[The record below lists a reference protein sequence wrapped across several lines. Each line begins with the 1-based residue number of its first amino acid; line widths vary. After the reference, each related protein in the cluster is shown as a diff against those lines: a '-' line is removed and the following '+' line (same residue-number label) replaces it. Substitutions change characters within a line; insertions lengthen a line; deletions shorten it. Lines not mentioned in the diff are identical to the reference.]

1 MLQGQPAAFFQP
13 FIDTATGRI
22 AGVEALGRLRQAD
35 GSHASVGPLFADPS
49 LATGDLLQL
58 DRVLRDDALRRF
70 AAAPDDWFLS
80 LNLSPLW
87 ISQLEPGANLPSLS
101 QLERSGIAP
110 HRIVYEITE
119 AAGDLPRLIEAVA
132 RYRAMGIRIAID
144 DFGSGYSQLD
154 RVFDLQPDILKLD
167 MRLFQAAARGGPR
180 GDAVKALAQMAER
193 TGCWL
198 IAEGVETEAEL
209 DFALECGARYVQG
222 FLFAEATAELAASE
236 QYRERFAALRTRF
249 VDAKLAQQ
257 TRMLELR
264 QRLADF
270 MLRLKPWAELGG
282 PLSAL
287 PDPHE
292 FPSLLRIYQ
301 CDRSGTQITPNLEW
315 NGMFWRENRRYLN
328 HNWSWRPYFYAL
340 LAEGWNER
348 RLTLSTVYRDA
359 TTNQYCLTASQFMES
374 GQRLLLIDLD
384 ASLLPGFASEGG

>member
-1 MLQGQPAAFFQP
+1 MLQGQPVAFFQP

-35 GSHASVGPLFADPS
+35 GSYASVGPLFADPQTPT
-49 LATGDLLQL
+49 AALLTL
-58 DRVLRDDALRRF
+58 DRTLRDDALKRF
-70 AAAPDDWFLS
+70 ASAPADWFLS
-80 LNLSPLW
+80 VNLSPRW
-87 ISQLEPGANLPSLS
+87 ISQLESGASLPSLA

-110 HRIVYEITE
+110 ARIVYEITE

-132 RYRAMGIRIAID
+132 RYREMGIRIAID

-154 RVFDLQPDILKLD
+154 RVLDLQPDILKLD
-167 MRLFQAAARGGPR
+167 MRLFQAAARGGTR
-180 GDAVKALAQMAER
+180 GDLVKALAQMAEK

-198 IAEGVETEAEL
+198 IAEGVETETEL
-209 DFALECGARYVQG
+209 DFALECGARYIQG
-222 FLFAEATAELAASE
+222 FLFAQATYELGRSD
-236 QYRERFAALRTRF
+236 QYQERFAALRSRF
-249 VDAKLAQQ
+249 VDGKLAQQ
-257 TRMLELR
+257 TQLLELR

-270 MLRLKPWAELGG
+270 VARLKPWAEQGG
-282 PLSAL
+282 PLSAV

-292 FPSLLRIYQ
+292 FPGLLRIYQ
-301 CDRSGTQITPNLEW
+301 CDRTGTQITPNLEW

-348 RLTLSTVYRDA
+348 RLRLSTVYRDA
-359 TTNQYCLTASQFMES
+359 TTNQYCLTASQFMEN

-384 ASLLPGFASEGG
+384 ASLLPGFAK